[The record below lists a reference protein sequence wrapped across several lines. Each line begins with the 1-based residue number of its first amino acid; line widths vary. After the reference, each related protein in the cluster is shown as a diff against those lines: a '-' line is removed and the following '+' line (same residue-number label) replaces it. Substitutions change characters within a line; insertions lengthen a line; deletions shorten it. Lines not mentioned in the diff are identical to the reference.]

1 MSSAVRDRLRMI
13 QLRQAE
19 QARGGALVGGFTF
32 PSVLKK
38 IGRDVA
44 HQTLRNIAPGHAA
57 YIEQQAEIRQ
67 RLNKRDKALK
77 AAIDRGD
84 MQYIEREAYN
94 IDHTYPETHYTETA
108 PTNDLIDL
116 TGFGR
121 RHHRQHMGGALVG
134 GALVGGAKSGWTDF
148 LKEHLKNEIQEAK
161 AALPTGS
168 PAAAVRNAA
177 IRSLSEQYH
186 NLFVPDEYKKPLSTY
201 LSLASAN
208 TVSQYKQR
216 KLRKE
221 AKNAEML
228 AQYVAPVYADHIAPV
243 MAPYTPS
250 NKKISKEAL
259 LFLEEVA
266 KIPVHERTQEMND
279 AVLQI
284 LAESKQKPKPSKE
297 VLNFLEEV
305 AKVPAHER
313 SQLMNDT
320 LIQLRAE
327 HGAGR
332 RRTRRY

>member
-19 QARGGALVGGFTF
+19 QARGGALVGGFRI

-57 YIEQQAEIRQ
+57 YIEQQAEIRK
-67 RLNKRDKALK
+67 RLNKRDKAIK
-77 AAIDRGD
+77 AARDMGD
-84 MQYIEREAYN
+84 MEYEQEAYN
-94 IDHTYPETHYTETA
+94 INHTYPETYYTETN
-108 PTNDLIDL
+108 PNSDLIDL

-121 RHHRQHMGGALVG
+121 SHHRRHIGGALVG
-134 GALVGGAKSGWTDF
+134 GASSGWTDF
-148 LKEHLKNEIQEAK
+148 LKEHLKNEIREAK

-168 PAAAVRNAA
+168 PAASVRNAA

-201 LSLASAN
+201 LSLASVN

-221 AKNAEML
+221 AKDAEIL
-228 AQYVAPVYADHIAPV
+228 AQYVAPAYAEHIAPV

-259 LFLEEVA
+259 NFLEQVA

-279 AVLQI
+279 AVLQL
-284 LAESKQKPKPSKE
+284 LAESKQKPKPSRE

-327 HGAGR
+327 YGAGR